1 VREKDTTVEYRKKR
15 EYGREE
21 ETEQGLQEIKNLRMI
36 SEERVVALVLVLA
49 SGVWTPCFC
58 CLCQQPD

>member
-1 VREKDTTVEYRKKR
+1 MGEERER
-15 EYGREE
+15 EG
-21 ETEQGLQEIKNLRMI
+21 QGLEEIRNLRMI

-49 SGVWTPCFC
+49 SGVWTPYTR